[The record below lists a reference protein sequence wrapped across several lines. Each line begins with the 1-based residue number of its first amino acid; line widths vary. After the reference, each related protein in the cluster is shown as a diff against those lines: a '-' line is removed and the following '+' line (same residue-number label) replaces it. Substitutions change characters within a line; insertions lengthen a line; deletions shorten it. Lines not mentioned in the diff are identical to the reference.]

1 MADFGGGPNFC
12 LKIGFWLRGGIFLI
26 TKLDNLFGLAYP
38 ENLSSIG
45 LMVEAVD
52 TFRGAVRCGASAV
65 PVLVPGV
72 IIQKTSA

>member
-1 MADFGGGPNFC
+1 MGEGGVIFFIPN
-12 LKIGFWLRGGIFLI
+12 
-26 TKLDNLFGLAYP
+26 LDPLLALAYP

-52 TFRGAVRCGASAV
+52 TFRGAGAGASAGAGAGASA
-65 PVLVPGV
+65 VPGV